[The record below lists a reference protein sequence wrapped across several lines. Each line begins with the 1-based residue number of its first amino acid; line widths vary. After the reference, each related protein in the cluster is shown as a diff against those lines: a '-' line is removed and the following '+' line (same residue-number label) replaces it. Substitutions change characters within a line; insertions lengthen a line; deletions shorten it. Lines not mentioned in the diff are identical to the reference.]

1 MTNTL
6 VVSLV
11 DSKVPK
17 YLNGQNPFLSL
28 TPKAQQY
35 LLYTKDLSNCD
46 FFPGNSQ
53 NLFWSLYELGQAC
66 RNLSFDSFELD
77 KSFNLE
83 QALMFASGFYTL
95 KLKDNKSFKL
105 ADKLLQ
111 QEFDKIWQHQKFIRR
126 LVNTSA
132 DVLTPVK
139 LAQEVQAHLE
149 ATAKQAG
156 FSAKAVKTKLT
167 VGQDLVKAG
176 YNGTYT
182 VGKGSVNP
190 PVLLELDFNPTDKKD
205 APVVAALVGKGIT
218 FDTGGYCIKPTAYM
232 EGMFADMGGAALMA
246 TSLAQAI
253 TLGLKQRVKLFL
265 SCAEN
270 MISNNAF
277 RPGDI
282 ITYAN
287 GLTVVNEHT
296 DAEGRLV
303 LADSLILASQAN
315 NGTRPEFI
323 IDAATLTGAAKGAL
337 GSEYSAVMSFDD
349 QAYARFMQA
358 NQGTFD
364 PFWRLPLT
372 EVHRKQM
379 ESKVADI
386 TNDEYS
392 RDLAWASTAA
402 GFLSYFVEDYKK
414 GWLHLDLAIAYSDG
428 ITYSQGATGLGV
440 DTVVKFLLAL
450 SPQQVNSENSYLAKN

>member
-1 MTNTL
+1 
-6 VVSLV
+6 
-11 DSKVPK
+11 
-17 YLNGQNPFLSL
+17 
-28 TPKAQQY
+28 
-35 LLYTKDLSNCD
+35 
-46 FFPGNSQ
+46 
-53 NLFWSLYELGQAC
+53 
-66 RNLSFDSFELD
+66 
-77 KSFNLE
+77 
-83 QALMFASGFYTL
+83 
-95 KLKDNKSFKL
+95 
-105 ADKLLQ
+105 
-111 QEFDKIWQHQKFIRR
+111 
-126 LVNTSA
+126 
-132 DVLTPVK
+132 
-139 LAQEVQAHLE
+139 
-149 ATAKQAG
+149 
-156 FSAKAVKTKLT
+156 
-167 VGQDLVKAG
+167 
-176 YNGTYT
+176 
-182 VGKGSVNP
+182 
-190 PVLLELDFNPTDKKD
+190 
-205 APVVAALVGKGIT
+205 
-218 FDTGGYCIKPTAYM
+218 
-232 EGMFADMGGAALMA
+232 MGGAALMA

-392 RDLAWASTAA
+392 RDLA
-402 GFLSYFVEDYKK
+402 
-414 GWLHLDLAIAYSDG
+414 
-428 ITYSQGATGLGV
+428 
-440 DTVVKFLLAL
+440 
-450 SPQQVNSENSYLAKN
+450 